1 MMKLLFMMTLFRL
14 TTVILVFGLASA
26 NWAQEPIN
34 GPWLWMFAPVAEGQ
48 PGGAQALE
56 TDQIA
61 TLSQGKLTET
71 LVAKQ
76 GSGRKRCNRTQGLA
90 ICNHRKNPTP

>member
-56 TDQIA
+56 TDQIGLGA
-61 TLSQGKLTET
+61 SSADSRTFCIHLCKLT
-71 LVAKQ
+71 
-76 GSGRKRCNRTQGLA
+76 
-90 ICNHRKNPTP
+90 